1 MKKEV
6 SCIFWNMRDVDVDE
20 DEDERLEEV
29 DLPDLAWEEA
39 QEEA

>member
-1 MKKEV
+1 MKKEA